1 MEIKQFTATK
11 AFIRYKNQILILRE
25 SGKYQDGTNE
35 GYYDIPG
42 GRVKPGQRFD
52 ESLRRE
58 IKEET
63 GLNIAIGDP
72 FFVNEWRPEKNG
84 EQWQIVGIFFECQA
98 DTDSVIL
105 SEDHDKFEWID
116 PKKYDEFKLINNLK
130 PAFESYNL
138 RPSKS

>member
-11 AFIRYKNQILILRE
+11 AFIRYNDKILILRE
-25 SGKYQDGTNE
+25 SGKYIDGTNE
-35 GYYDIPG
+35 GKFDVPG

-63 GLNIAIGDP
+63 GLNVAIGNP

-84 EQWQIVGIFFECQA
+84 EIWQITGIFFECQA
-98 DTDSVIL
+98 DTDVVKL
-105 SEDHDKFEWID
+105 SEDHDKFEWIE
-116 PKKYDEFKLINNLK
+116 PTEYLKYQLIENLN
-130 PAFESYNL
+130 PAFENYNSQII
-138 RPSKS
+138 P

>member
-1 MEIKQFTATK
+1 MDIKQFTATK
-11 AFIRYKNQILILRE
+11 AFIKYNGKILILRE
-25 SGKYQDGTNE
+25 SGKYKDGTNE

-84 EQWQIVGIFFECQA
+84 ELWQIVGIFFECQA
-98 DTDSVIL
+98 DTDQVNL
-105 SEDHDKFEWID
+105 SDDHDKYEWIN
-116 PKKYDEFKLINNLK
+116 PKEYMKFKLIDNLK
-130 PAFESYNL
+130 PAFESYNA
-138 RPSKS
+138 RPNKD